1 VKPGARTEKGMT
13 MFIAL
18 VMLIVITVFVVS
30 MVRLSNIN
38 AMVVGNMQ
46 AQKAVEAEAQ
56 QVVEVAVNNYLFFK
70 DAIEGTGSWS
80 IPSTARISDATLW
93 ANYKPLTATGAP
105 AKSADVIDIS
115 RPQCLH
121 FEPATGYSALSG
133 VAPQDT
139 FWDLAVAASDS
150 RSGASAEIHQGVQM
164 RLPAGNCK

>member
-1 VKPGARTEKGMT
+1 MKPAAHAEKGMT

-46 AQKAVEAEAQ
+46 AQKGVEAEAQ
-56 QVVEVAVNNYLFFK
+56 QVVEIAVNNYQFFK
-70 DAIEGTGSWS
+70 DAVEGTGQWADPNRPS
-80 IPSTARISDATLW
+80 IADTVLW
-93 ANYKPLTATGAP
+93 THYKPVAATAAA
-105 AKSADVIDIS
+105 AKHADDIDIY

-139 FWDLAVAASDS
+139 FWNLAVTASDS
-150 RSGASAEIHQGVQM
+150 RTGASAEIHQGIQM